1 MTGLLRKYKLQKYY
15 SIGNELDINTI
26 NEIDYLCSFKC
37 IITGTTLFTFI
48 DNTDIV
54 VFDYADVSNELL
66 IYYKLHELKTLSWY
80 DIICILEEVYNFKLK
95 HVDMGKILKYI
106 IPNHGITAKYN
117 DLPICNF

>member
-26 NEIDYLCSFKC
+26 NEIEYLCSFRC
-37 IITGTTLFTFI
+37 IITGTLFTFI

-54 VFDYADVSNELL
+54 VFDYVDVSNELL
-66 IYYKLHELKTLSWY
+66 IYYKLHELKTLSWN
-80 DIICILEEVYNFKLK
+80 DIIFILEEVYNFKLK

-106 IPNHGITAKYN
+106 IPNHYITAKYN
-117 DLPICNF
+117 DLPIWNF